1 MMHVRTW
8 ARIICKLPVESPL
21 PETFGFSEMSAVARF
36 GTTEIIVQVRFRV
49 RTFLRCAQVKNFFF
63 VECQLC
69 MVVVQTQDLP
79 NWHAKGLE
87 KHLLPEQ
94 GLFCGNA
101 GRTVW

>member
-1 MMHVRTW
+1 MAEQTVR
-8 ARIICKLPVESPL
+8 A
-21 PETFGFSEMSAVARF
+21 
-36 GTTEIIVQVRFRV
+36 RFRV
-49 RTFLRCAQVKNFFF
+49 RTFFRCAQVKNFF
-63 VECQLC
+63 VLACAVC
-69 MVVVQTQDLP
+69 MVVVQPQDLP